1 MVFVKC
7 TKKNHSVVFLGSC
20 SIVSGCFFFFLGKNI
35 NRVNAKLVDTVLNLC
50 TLKCVLCLYSC
61 KYSENYKRYLKMI
74 IKYIDLVNYNV
85 AMELDVGYKVV
96 VVLFGILFFHFFIFL
111 GVCGLGARLIVR
123 FLFVVFHSTCD
134 RSPGCSGATVAP
146 PSSPRCAHIWNIL
159 WSRQSRASASVLFAA
174 SSAAFTSISAFF

>member
-1 MVFVKC
+1 
-7 TKKNHSVVFLGSC
+7 
-20 SIVSGCFFFFLGKNI
+20 
-35 NRVNAKLVDTVLNLC
+35 
-50 TLKCVLCLYSC
+50 
-61 KYSENYKRYLKMI
+61 MI

-96 VVLFGILFFHFFIFL
+96 VVLFGIFFFNFFIFL

-146 PSSPRCAHIWNIL
+146 PSSPRCAHIWKHPVEPTEP
-159 WSRQSRASASVLFAA
+159 SVRQRPLCCFFCCSYQHFCFFFEQKNVLKLVQSKPKHYIYLASL
-174 SSAAFTSISAFF
+174 